1 MRAPITPG
9 PETYGPNT
17 AAIRRFLVR
26 LAGLG
31 IEARSRVT
39 DAYAAEASTRAWVLA
54 ETALATAIE
63 RSGREPQRDALSG
76 PLLQLVQ
83 RDRGAAAPNA
93 APTAAPSVARSPA
106 EASIGEAGATDEDR
120 VLDTLDPVAEP
131 ALAALLAL
139 LVCDLLDSAQLARLM
154 APFEGVIALAEVTT
168 GAR

>member
-1 MRAPITPG
+1 VRAPLSPG

-39 DAYAAEASTRAWVLA
+39 DAYAAEVSTRAWVLA

-83 RDRGAAAPNA
+83 RDRGAAATA
-93 APTAAPSVARSPA
+93 TAATATAATATAA
-106 EASIGEAGATDEDR
+106 EATDEDR

-139 LVCDLLDSAQLARLM
+139 LVCDLLDGAQLARLM
-154 APFEGVIALAEVTT
+154 APFEGVIALTEVTT

>member
-1 MRAPITPG
+1 MRAPLSPG

-39 DAYAAEASTRAWVLA
+39 DAYAAEVSTRAWMLA

-83 RDRGAAAPNA
+83 RDRGAAATA
-93 APTAAPSVARSPA
+93 TAATATAATATAA
-106 EASIGEAGATDEDR
+106 EATDEDR

-139 LVCDLLDSAQLARLM
+139 LVCDLLDGAQLARLM
-154 APFEGVIALAEVTT
+154 APFEGVIALTEVTT

>member
-1 MRAPITPG
+1 MRAPLSPG

-39 DAYAAEASTRAWVLA
+39 DAYAAEVSTRAWVLA

-83 RDRGAAAPNA
+83 RDRGAAATA
-93 APTAAPSVARSPA
+93 TAA
-106 EASIGEAGATDEDR
+106 EATDEDR

-139 LVCDLLDSAQLARLM
+139 LVCDLLDGAQLARLM
-154 APFEGVIALAEVTT
+154 APFEGVIALTEVTT

>member
-1 MRAPITPG
+1 VRAPLSPG

-39 DAYAAEASTRAWVLA
+39 DAYAAEVSTRAWMLA

-83 RDRGAAAPNA
+83 RDRGAAATA
-93 APTAAPSVARSPA
+93 TAATATAA
-106 EASIGEAGATDEDR
+106 EATDEDR

-139 LVCDLLDSAQLARLM
+139 LVCDLLDGAQLARLM
-154 APFEGVIALAEVTT
+154 APFEGVIALTEVTT

>member
-1 MRAPITPG
+1 VRAPLSPG

-39 DAYAAEASTRAWVLA
+39 DAYAAEVSTRAWMLA

-83 RDRGAAAPNA
+83 RDRGAAATA
-93 APTAAPSVARSPA
+93 TAATATAA
-106 EASIGEAGATDEDR
+106 EATDEDR

-139 LVCDLLDSAQLARLM
+139 LVCDLLDGAQLARLL
-154 APFEGVIALAEVTT
+154 APFEGVIALTEVTT

>member
-39 DAYAAEASTRAWVLA
+39 DAYAAEASSRAWVLA

-83 RDRGAAAPNA
+83 RDRGAAAQNA
-93 APTAAPSVARSPA
+93 APGVARSPA

>member
-1 MRAPITPG
+1 MRAPLSPG

-39 DAYAAEASTRAWVLA
+39 DAYAAEVSTRAWMLA

-83 RDRGAAAPNA
+83 RDRGAAATA
-93 APTAAPSVARSPA
+93 TAATATAA
-106 EASIGEAGATDEDR
+106 EATDEDR

-139 LVCDLLDSAQLARLM
+139 LVCDLLDGAQLARLL
-154 APFEGVIALAEVTT
+154 APFEGVIALTEVTT

>member
-1 MRAPITPG
+1 MRAPLSPG

-39 DAYAAEASTRAWVLA
+39 DAYAAEVSTRAWMLA

-83 RDRGAAAPNA
+83 RDRGAAATA
-93 APTAAPSVARSPA
+93 TAATATAATATAA
-106 EASIGEAGATDEDR
+106 EATDEDR

-139 LVCDLLDSAQLARLM
+139 LVCDLLDGAQLARLL
-154 APFEGVIALAEVTT
+154 APFEG
-168 GAR
+168 

>member
-1 MRAPITPG
+1 MRAPLSPG

-39 DAYAAEASTRAWVLA
+39 DAYAAEVSTRAWVLA

-83 RDRGAAAPNA
+83 RDRGAAATA
-93 APTAAPSVARSPA
+93 TAATATAA
-106 EASIGEAGATDEDR
+106 EATDEDR

-139 LVCDLLDSAQLARLM
+139 LVCDLLDGAQLARLM
-154 APFEGVIALAEVTT
+154 APFEGVIALTEVTT

>member
-1 MRAPITPG
+1 
-9 PETYGPNT
+9 
-17 AAIRRFLVR
+17 
-26 LAGLG
+26 
-31 IEARSRVT
+31 VT
-39 DAYAAEASTRAWVLA
+39 DAYAAEVSTRAWMLA

-83 RDRGAAAPNA
+83 RDRGAAATA
-93 APTAAPSVARSPA
+93 TAATATAA
-106 EASIGEAGATDEDR
+106 EATDEDR

-139 LVCDLLDSAQLARLM
+139 LVCDLLDGAQLARLM
-154 APFEGVIALAEVTT
+154 APFEGVIALTEVTT

>member
-1 MRAPITPG
+1 MRAPLSPG

-39 DAYAAEASTRAWVLA
+39 DAYAAEVSTRAWMLA

-83 RDRGAAAPNA
+83 RDRGAAATA
-93 APTAAPSVARSPA
+93 TAATATAA
-106 EASIGEAGATDEDR
+106 EATDEDR

-139 LVCDLLDSAQLARLM
+139 LVCDLLDGAQLARLM
-154 APFEGVIALAEVTT
+154 APFEGVIALTEVTT

>member
-1 MRAPITPG
+1 VRAPLSPG

-39 DAYAAEASTRAWVLA
+39 DAYAAEVSTRAWMLA

-63 RSGREPQRDALSG
+63 RSGREPQRDSLSG
-76 PLLQLVQ
+76 PQLQMVQ
-83 RDRGAAAPNA
+83 RDRGAAATA
-93 APTAAPSVARSPA
+93 TAATATAA
-106 EASIGEAGATDEDR
+106 EATDEDR

-139 LVCDLLDSAQLARLM
+139 LVCDLLDGAQLARLM
-154 APFEGVIALAEVTT
+154 APFEGVIALTEVTT